1 MSAGSPC
8 LIVMGVSGSGKSS
21 VGERLAARL
30 GWLFLEGDTLHP
42 PSNLAKLHAGIAL
55 DDADRAPWLAAIG
68 TWIDARIAAGEPA
81 VIACSAL
88 KRRYRDTLRDGRAGV
103 CFAWLRVGRAELH
116 RRLAHRHGHFMNA
129 ALLDNQLATLE
140 PPQADE
146 PALVID
152 ADRAI
157 DATVD
162 ALQRALPD

>member
-1 MSAGSPC
+1 
-8 LIVMGVSGSGKSS
+8 MGVSGSGKSS

-30 GWLFLEGDTLHP
+30 GWPFLEGDTLHP
-42 PSNLAKLHAGIAL
+42 PSNVAKLHAGIAL

-68 TWIDARIAAGEPA
+68 AWMDARIDAGEAA

-103 CFAWLRVGRAELH
+103 CFAWLRVGRDELH

-129 ALLDNQLATLE
+129 ALLDSQLATLE

-146 PALVID
+146 PAFVVD